1 MHKNSH
7 FRKAGLHKNSHFS
20 VAKTTHWLHPRHWP
34 TWLGLG
40 FLRVSALMPLPL
52 GWLLGSAFGQV
63 LYYLHGPRRRV
74 VLRNLAACFPE
85 LTAPARRRLARRHLR
100 ALGAASLTLGI
111 GWWASDA
118 RLRRLTR
125 YRDREVLERAL
136 AAKRPVILLAPHFIG
151 LEMGGMRLSQDHA
164 VVSMYKRAKNPLFDR
179 YMRRGRERYGVVMVE
194 RSAELRPMIRLL
206 RAGRPF
212 YYLPDQDP
220 GRRGSVF
227 APFFAIPTATVTA
240 LARMAQLAE
249 AVVIPCFT
257 KQLPYGRGY
266 EIIFKS
272 PLENFPSGDVLLDA
286 TRMNQAI
293 EAGVREMPEQYFW
306 VHRRFKTR
314 PDNEPRFY

>member
-1 MHKNSH
+1 M
-7 FRKAGLHKNSHFS
+7 
-20 VAKTTHWLHPRHWP
+20 AKRTNWLHPRHWP

-52 GWLLGSAFGQV
+52 SWLLGSVFGQV

-74 VLRNLAACFPE
+74 ALRNIVACFPE
-85 LTAPARRRLARRHLR
+85 LDARAQRRLSRRHFR
-100 ALGAASLTLGI
+100 ALGAASLTFGI

-118 RLRRLTR
+118 RLRRLTC
-125 YRDREVLERAL
+125 YRHREYLERAL

-151 LEMGGMRLSQDHA
+151 LEMGGMRIALEYPM
-164 VVSMYKRAKNPLFDR
+164 VSMYKRAKNPLFDR
-179 YMRRGRERYGVVMVE
+179 FMRRGRERYGLVMVE
-194 RSAELRPMIRLL
+194 RNAELRPMIRLL

-227 APFFAIPTATVTA
+227 APFFNIPAATVTA
-240 LARMAQLAE
+240 LSRIAQLAG

-257 KQLPYGRGY
+257 RQLPYGQGY
-266 EIIFKS
+266 EVIFKS
-272 PLENFPSGDVLLDA
+272 PLEGFPSGDALLDA

-293 EAGVREMPEQYFW
+293 EEGVRAMPEQYFW
-306 VHRRFKTR
+306 VHKRFKTR
-314 PDNEPRFY
+314 PDNELRFY